1 MTSMNISKAK
11 IALANVFVIGSV
23 TMASA
28 QYMYAPHTYQGPTR
42 YNVPQEQMHWYDR
55 NAVGQNV

>member
-1 MTSMNISKAK
+1 MKSLTVGKAT
-11 IALANVFVIGSV
+11 LAVLFVVSSV

-28 QYMYAPHTYQGPTR
+28 QYVYAPYQGATR
-42 YNVPQEQMHWYDR
+42 YNVPLEQLHWYDR

>member
-1 MTSMNISKAK
+1 MNISKAK
-11 IALANVFVIGSV
+11 IALAAVFVVGSV

-28 QYMYAPHTYQGPTR
+28 QYMYAPGYYQGATR
-42 YNVPQEQMHWYDR
+42 YNAPQEQLHWYDR

>member
-1 MTSMNISKAK
+1 MTISKAK
-11 IALANVFVIGSV
+11 IALAAAFVVSSV

-28 QYMYAPHTYQGPTR
+28 QYMYSAPHGYYQDS
-42 YNVPQEQMHWYDR
+42 NVPQEQMRWYDR

>member
-1 MTSMNISKAK
+1 MNISKAK
-11 IALANVFVIGSV
+11 LALAAVFVVGSV

-28 QYMYAPHTYQGPTR
+28 QYMYAAPYGYYQGATR
-42 YNVPQEQMHWYDR
+42 YNVPQEQLHWYDR